1 MDRISELIVLFL
13 VGLGQ
18 KLSRLSEDETAI
30 ITLFLA
36 SLLVAALVA
45 HTLQIAVVR

>member
-1 MDRISELIVLFL
+1 MMDRISEWIALFL

-18 KLSRLSEDETAI
+18 KLSQLSDDETSL

-36 SLLVAALVA
+36 SLLLAAFAA
-45 HTLQIAVVR
+45 HVLRFVVR

>member
-1 MDRISELIVLFL
+1 MDRISELITLFL

-18 KLSRLSEDETAI
+18 KLSRLSDAETGM

-36 SLLVAALVA
+36 SMVLAAAAA
-45 HTLQIAVVR
+45 HALQVIAAR

>member
-1 MDRISELIVLFL
+1 MDRISELIMLFL

-18 KLSRLSEDETAI
+18 KLSQLSDAETRL

-36 SLLVAALVA
+36 SLLLAAVAAHVLHVF
-45 HTLQIAVVR
+45 TGL

>member
-1 MDRISELIVLFL
+1 MDRISEMITLFL

-18 KLSRLSEDETAI
+18 KLSRLSEEETTM

-36 SLLVAALVA
+36 SLLLAAAAAQALHVVAG
-45 HTLQIAVVR
+45 R